1 MLLSRRNVVIGVG
14 AGLLL
19 AGALWLGA
27 VVLSPKTS
35 VPAAFDRP
43 PQWPGYTWTRNGHEA
58 SHEEIASSAGPSHC
72 DWQTATFLNL
82 GWPLGSRSINA
93 RDSKRFVRDPNGVV
107 KHTYQQLWQRH
118 ATLPKDA
125 YATGYRFDAIA
136 LYLSDSD
143 PDGAY
148 LVAPEGTERWP
159 LASDFNACA

>member
-1 MLLSRRNVVIGVG
+1 MLLSRRKVVIGAS

-19 AGALWLGA
+19 AGALWLA
-27 VVLSPKTS
+27 STLLLPKTS
-35 VPAAFDRP
+35 VPAAFDNP
-43 PQWPGYTWTRNGHEA
+43 PQWPGYTWTRNGHQA

-82 GWPLGSRSINA
+82 GWPLGSRSISS

-107 KHTYQQLWQRH
+107 SRTYQQQWLEH

-125 YATGYRFDAIA
+125 YSTGYLFDAIA

-148 LVAPEGTERWP
+148 LVAPQGTERWP
-159 LASDFNACA
+159 LASDFKACA